1 MMAANR
7 ITGVA
12 IVQEDGTLFTI
23 ISAKDIKVTITVIG
37 KFTILRKWI

>member
-1 MMAANR
+1 MDAFKMMAEYR

-23 ISAKDIKVTITVIG
+23 ISAKDIKVTLDKLV
-37 KFTILRKWI
+37 